1 METKFVI
8 VGISESGYLSFDF
21 DSFEPE
27 IRSAVKFDTKEEA
40 VKYVQKNLYGYYSVQ
55 EILVNI

>member
-1 METKFVI
+1 METKFII
-8 VGISESGYLSFDF
+8 VGILESGYLSFDF
-21 DSFEPE
+21 VSFEPE
-27 IRSAVKFDTKEEA
+27 IRSAAQFDTKEEA